1 MGIEILFC
9 LCVVVEDDKQKEEE
23 EEEEEEEEAYLSAS
37 GWDGKEESKKGG

>member
-23 EEEEEEEEAYLSAS
+23 EEEEEADLSAS